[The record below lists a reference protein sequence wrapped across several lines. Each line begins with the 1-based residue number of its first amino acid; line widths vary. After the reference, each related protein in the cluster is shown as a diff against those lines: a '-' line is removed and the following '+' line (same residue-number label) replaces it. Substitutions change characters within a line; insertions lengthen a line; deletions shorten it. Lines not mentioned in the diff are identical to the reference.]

1 MRAEMRRL
9 KKIQQSKNQQSE
21 TRCFHSFVQKGR
33 LLLKEIAWKIK
44 RHKWRIF
51 CHRVWICR
59 LWLRIPERRHQSAQR
74 NGEFLEHTKFFL
86 DFTVSK
92 LYFEIDNL
100 GQIDIWEKNIE
111 LVLESGSGLTQAKT
125 KLNKS
130 MHESKVEMEEESCF
144 NHHCNCCQNGRYNLD
159 L

>member
-1 MRAEMRRL
+1 MIGKVEKLINVTKRKNNRNLSFKTSNVFLRFWTAMRAEMRRL

-74 NGEFLEHTKFFL
+74 NGEFLEHTEFFL

-92 LYFEIDNL
+92 LFIL
-100 GQIDIWEKNIE
+100 
-111 LVLESGSGLTQAKT
+111 
-125 KLNKS
+125 KLII
-130 MHESKVEMEEESCF
+130 
-144 NHHCNCCQNGRYNLD
+144 
-159 L
+159 